1 MWMWIF
7 PCDGFWNRSK
17 YYRAFA
23 LHELPSPIGTIFS
36 SKDESDAIRCSLG
49 NDAQLVC
56 VVVLMNV
63 IDVRQC
69 ITRSNASKRILL
81 SLIGK

>member
-1 MWMWIF
+1 MWMSWIF
-7 PCDGFWNRSK
+7 LCGGFLKRSK
-17 YYRAFA
+17 YYCTFA
-23 LHELPSPIGTIFS
+23 LHELPSPIGVILS
-36 SKDESDAIRCSLG
+36 IKDESDAIRCSLG

-69 ITRSNASKRILL
+69 ITRSNASKAHLA
-81 SLIGK
+81 